1 VRRSGRGFRSGA
13 AMTIAKPTSPGRLI
27 TAVVH
32 GADVHADAETAV
44 PWWSYGK
51 TVLASAAL
59 ALVAQGR
66 LQLDEPVH
74 GKPFTLRH
82 LLGHRAGLR
91 CYGGLQSYHE
101 AVAAG
106 EQPWD
111 VEEMLRRVDAGT
123 LAYEP
128 GHGWGYSNVGYFMV
142 RDLIETAVDMTL
154 GSALDWLAFAPL
166 GISGVVVAREPADLD
181 ATAWGNTRRY
191 HPGWVYHGLLVGP
204 PGAAAL
210 FLHRLLA
217 GHLLP
222 PDLLTAMVDAY
233 PVGGA
238 VPGRPWTAAGYGLG
252 LMIGQG
258 EPPGEYL
265 GHTGG
270 GPGSTSAVYQFAGAP
285 PGARRTAASFAP
297 VDDPA
302 VVEARALTIASAG

>member
-1 VRRSGRGFRSGA
+1 
-13 AMTIAKPTSPGRLI
+13 MTIATPTSPGQLI

-32 GADVHADAETAV
+32 GADVRADVETPV

-51 TVLASAAL
+51 TILASAAL
-59 ALVAQGR
+59 ALVAQSR
-66 LQLDEPVH
+66 LQLDEPVR
-74 GKPFTLRH
+74 GKPFTLRQ

-91 CYGGLQSYHE
+91 CYGGLRAYHE

-111 VEEMLRRVDAGT
+111 VRELLRRVDAGT
-123 LAYEP
+123 LAHEP

-142 RDLIETAVDMTL
+142 RELIETAADMPL
-154 GSALDWLAFAPL
+154 GPALDRLAFSPL
-166 GISGVVVAREPADLD
+166 GVTGVAVVAEPADLD
-181 ATAWGNTRRY
+181 ATAWGNTRCY

-204 PGAAAL
+204 PAAAAL

-222 PDLLTAMVDAY
+222 PDLLAAMLDAY
-233 PVGGA
+233 PLGGA

-258 EPPGEYL
+258 VPPGEYV

-270 GPGSTSAVYQFAGAP
+270 GPGSTSAVYQLAGAP
-285 PGARRTAASFAP
+285 PEARRTAASFAP

-302 VVEARALTIASAG
+302 GVEARALAIASAG